1 MTDYQDG
8 VLEVERLELAARTA
22 GTADAAVRAVLA
34 ADALAAS
41 QSDPQAEL
49 AARVKALA
57 LRLEFSLDFKVAFF
71 ATSARLEEA
80 GLKPLR
86 RKAFRRNLAAMA
98 QRVLDDPELRAWRAG
113 ADLVPTEAELDAD
126 G

>member
-22 GTADAAVRAVLA
+22 GTADAAARAVSA
-34 ADALAAS
+34 AEALAAS

-57 LRLEFSLDFKVAFF
+57 LRLEFSLGFKGAFF

-80 GLKPLR
+80 VLKPLR
-86 RKAFRRNLAAMA
+86 RKAFRRNLAAMT
-98 QRVLDDPELRAWRAG
+98 QRVPDDPDLRAWRAG
-113 ADLVPTEAELDAD
+113 ADLVPTDEELDAE